1 MRRSVTMS
9 ERPQAHYRER
19 FYQRILALKPK
30 SVLDIGC
37 GDGALVTRLKADGI
51 EATGLEPDAETVA
64 ELKEAGVEAIQ
75 GVAESLPLDDRAVDL
90 VVHEFTAHH
99 LADLSG
105 SFFEGLRV
113 GRHGVL
119 VLDMWYDESIPS
131 QRIARRF
138 DRWCK
143 VIDRR
148 YGMVHNDNISA
159 GAFLDALSP
168 WDGELDVAVDHHFI
182 PHPLGPDELQTIGQE
197 QLGLIPADGALI
209 GELAEILDEARSIGC
224 TDDGAIIVS
233 VLHAGR

>member
-1 MRRSVTMS
+1 MT
-9 ERPQAHYRER
+9 ERPQARYKER

-51 EATGLEPDAETVA
+51 AATGLEPDAETVA
-64 ELKEAGVEAIQ
+64 ELRGSGIDAIE
-75 GVAESLPLDDRAVDL
+75 GVAESLPLEDGAVDL

-99 LADLSG
+99 LADLAA
-105 SFFEGLRV
+105 SFSEALRV
-113 GRHGVL
+113 ARRGVL
-119 VLDMWYDESIPS
+119 VLDMWYDESIAS
-131 QRIARRF
+131 QRVARRF

-143 VIDRR
+143 TVDRR

-159 GAFLDALSP
+159 GAFLEALSACN
-168 WDGELDVAVDHHFI
+168 GALDIAIDHHFI
-182 PHPLGPDELQTIGQE
+182 PHPLEADDLRAIGQE

-209 GELAEILDEARSIGC
+209 GELAEILDEARMTGC

-233 VLHAGR
+233 ALHVGGG